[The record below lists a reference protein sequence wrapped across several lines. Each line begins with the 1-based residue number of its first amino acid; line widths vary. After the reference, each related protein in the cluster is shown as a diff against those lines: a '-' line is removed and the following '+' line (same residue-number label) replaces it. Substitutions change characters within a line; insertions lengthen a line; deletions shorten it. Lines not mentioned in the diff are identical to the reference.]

1 MASGSERTTG
11 ARARTPE
18 ELEALLEDAVVMV
31 DEEMITQLFEADAVL
46 VTPDGRTTRGHRAIA
61 RAGTRSTS
69 QGADYCADP
78 RAVLQ
83 VSDVALV
90 LSPKAVNVTRRSGDG
105 DWRFVICF
113 LDR

>member
-1 MASGSERTTG
+1 MTG
-11 ARARTPE
+11 VGARTPE

-46 VTPDGRTTRGHRAIA
+46 VTPGGRTTRGQCAIA
-61 RAGTRSTS
+61 RASTWWTS
-69 QGADYCADP
+69 QGAGYCADP
-78 RAVLQ
+78 RTVLQ

-90 LSPKAVNVTRRSGDG
+90 LSAKAINVTRRSGDG